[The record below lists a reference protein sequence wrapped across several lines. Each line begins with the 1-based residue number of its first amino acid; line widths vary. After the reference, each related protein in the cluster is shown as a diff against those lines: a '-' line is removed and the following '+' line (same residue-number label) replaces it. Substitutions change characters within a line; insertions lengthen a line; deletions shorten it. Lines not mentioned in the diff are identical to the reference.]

1 MSTTPHDAQVA
12 IRRQRRLL
20 LVGILLMLTGLV
32 WSLLL
37 QSP

>member
-1 MSTTPHDAQVA
+1 MSPAQAEAA

-20 LVGILLMLTGLV
+20 VVGMLLMLTGFL

-37 QSP
+37 QVTA